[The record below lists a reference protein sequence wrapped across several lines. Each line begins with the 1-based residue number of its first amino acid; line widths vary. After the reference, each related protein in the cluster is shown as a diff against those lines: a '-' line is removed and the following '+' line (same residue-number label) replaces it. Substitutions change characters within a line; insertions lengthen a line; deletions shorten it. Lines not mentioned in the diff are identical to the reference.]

1 MHLNQLT
8 LFITKSPEEYTGSK
22 HIEMPESGG
31 SLGRN
36 PSNTVSLVDH
46 NRFISGSHCLIS
58 IYGDTYYLSDVSTNG
73 TLVNGNKL
81 LKNQPI
87 SLYDGDTIVLG
98 RYEISVGLEKLS
110 NSVNIAADI
119 SEETDSTDPLV
130 NLAEYT
136 PDEEQDKGNIADL
149 FKETRI
155 DKVDSSDPVA
165 HLNFITQTN
174 NDDHLLHGNE
184 KKYEQ
189 KITEPVHTRQLLDD
203 SDSVHSEFD
212 VPNLIP
218 EDWFSN
224 DLANTS
230 MPPVQIDEPIA
241 TSSESESESE
251 SEPMVHSFVDSTPET
266 IIPSVTEQLAWE
278 DVTQTIQPS
287 VSTTEPKSDEFFI
300 APSTSMDVYPSQSIE
315 TPFNSKMSDDAASAF
330 YKGLGMSAS
339 QIEQTDEQFFQQ
351 MGNCLRLCINNL
363 QKELSELKAIKNNE
377 QDDSMTNIVEL
388 MLSLNHQQLLSPN
401 ELIEQIL
408 DELDNHK
415 LNMTNATNDVIN
427 NKLLML
433 HPEKFAQ
440 DVRSQSRFK
449 ASGKLWKE
457 YIEFYQNHNN
467 EKIDISSSVVQQKI
481 KEQYTKRL
489 KA

>member
-110 NSVNIAADI
+110 NSINIAADI

-136 PDEEQDKGNIADL
+136 PNEEQDKGNIADL

-174 NDDHLLHGNE
+174 NDEHLLHGNE
-184 KKYEQ
+184 KKHEQ
-189 KITEPVHTRQLLDD
+189 KINEPIHTRQLLDD

-212 VPNLIP
+212 IPNLIP
-218 EDWFSN
+218 EDWFSDDFSN
-224 DLANTS
+224 SLN
-230 MPPVQIDEPIA
+230 
-241 TSSESESESE
+241 
-251 SEPMVHSFVDSTPET
+251 STPSINEE
-266 IIPSVTEQLAWE
+266 IGSAPSIPDPIVQPAVELTPEPVVSPVSEQQSWE
-278 DVTQTIQPS
+278 DVTQTIQTS
-287 VSTTEPKSDEFFI
+287 SSTIESTNDDFF
-300 APSTSMDVYPSQSIE
+300 AASSMPTDVYSSPMQSIE
-315 TPFNSKMSDDAASAF
+315 APYSSKTEDAKNAF
-330 YKGLGMSAS
+330 YKGLGMSTA

-408 DELDNHK
+408 DELDSHK
-415 LNMTNATNDVIN
+415 LNMTHATNDVIN
-427 NKLLML
+427 NKLRML

-467 EKIDISSSVVQQKI
+467 ERIDISSSVVQQKI

>member
-110 NSVNIAADI
+110 NSINIAADI

-174 NDDHLLHGNE
+174 NDEHLLHGNE
-184 KKYEQ
+184 KKHKQ
-189 KITEPVHTRQLLDD
+189 KINEPVHTRQLLDD

-212 VPNLIP
+212 IPNLIP
-218 EDWFSN
+218 EDWFSDDFSN
-224 DLANTS
+224 SLNSTQSINEEIGSAPSIPD
-230 MPPVQIDEPIA
+230 PIVQPAVEL
-241 TSSESESESE
+241 
-251 SEPMVHSFVDSTPET
+251 TPE
-266 IIPSVTEQLAWE
+266 PVVSPVSEQQSWE
-278 DVTQTIQPS
+278 DVTQTIQTS
-287 VSTTEPKSDEFFI
+287 NSTIESTNDDFF
-300 APSTSMDVYPSQSIE
+300 AASSMPTDVYSSPMQSIE
-315 TPFNSKMSDDAASAF
+315 NPYSSKTEDAKNAF
-330 YKGLGMSAS
+330 YKGLGMSAA

-440 DVRSQSRFK
+440 DIRSQSRFK

>member
-110 NSVNIAADI
+110 NSINIAADI

-136 PDEEQDKGNIADL
+136 PNEEQDKGNIADL

-174 NDDHLLHGNE
+174 NDEHLLHGNE
-184 KKYEQ
+184 KKHEQ
-189 KITEPVHTRQLLDD
+189 KINEPIHTRQLLDD

-212 VPNLIP
+212 IPNLIP
-218 EDWFSN
+218 EDWFSDDFSN
-224 DLANTS
+224 SLN
-230 MPPVQIDEPIA
+230 
-241 TSSESESESE
+241 
-251 SEPMVHSFVDSTPET
+251 STPSINEE
-266 IIPSVTEQLAWE
+266 IGSAPSIPDPIVQPAVELTPEPVVSPVSEQQSWE
-278 DVTQTIQPS
+278 DVTQTIQTS
-287 VSTTEPKSDEFFI
+287 SSTIESTNDDFF
-300 APSTSMDVYPSQSIE
+300 AASSMSTDVYSSPMQSIE
-315 TPFNSKMSDDAASAF
+315 APYSSKTEDAKNAF
-330 YKGLGMSAS
+330 YKGLGMSAA

-415 LNMTNATNDVIN
+415 LNMTHATNDVIN

-440 DVRSQSRFK
+440 DIRSQSRFK

>member
-110 NSVNIAADI
+110 NSINIAADI

-130 NLAEYT
+130 NLAEYN

-174 NDDHLLHGNE
+174 NDEHLLHGNE
-184 KKYEQ
+184 KKHEQ
-189 KITEPVHTRQLLDD
+189 KINEPVHTRQLLDD

-212 VPNLIP
+212 IPNLIP
-218 EDWFSN
+218 EDWFSDDFSN
-224 DLANTS
+224 SLNSTQSINEKIGSAPSIPD
-230 MPPVQIDEPIA
+230 PIVQPAVEL
-241 TSSESESESE
+241 
-251 SEPMVHSFVDSTPET
+251 TPE
-266 IIPSVTEQLAWE
+266 PVVSPVSEQQSWE
-278 DVTQTIQPS
+278 DVTQTIQTS
-287 VSTTEPKSDEFFI
+287 NSTIESTNDDFF
-300 APSTSMDVYPSQSIE
+300 AASSMPTDVYSSPMQSIE
-315 TPFNSKMSDDAASAF
+315 NPYSSKTEDAKNAF
-330 YKGLGMSAS
+330 YKGLGMSAA

>member
-110 NSVNIAADI
+110 NSINIAADI

-174 NDDHLLHGNE
+174 NDEHLLHGNE
-184 KKYEQ
+184 KKHEQ
-189 KITEPVHTRQLLDD
+189 KINEPVHTRQLLDD

-212 VPNLIP
+212 IPNLIP
-218 EDWFSN
+218 EDWFSDDFSN
-224 DLANTS
+224 SLNSTQSINEEIGSAPSIPD
-230 MPPVQIDEPIA
+230 PIVQPAVEL
-241 TSSESESESE
+241 
-251 SEPMVHSFVDSTPET
+251 TPE
-266 IIPSVTEQLAWE
+266 PVVSPVSEQQSWE
-278 DVTQTIQPS
+278 DVTQTIQTS
-287 VSTTEPKSDEFFI
+287 NSTIESTNDDFF
-300 APSTSMDVYPSQSIE
+300 AASSMPTDVYSSPMQSIE
-315 TPFNSKMSDDAASAF
+315 NPYSSKTEDAKNAF
-330 YKGLGMSAS
+330 YKGLGMSAA

-440 DVRSQSRFK
+440 DIRSQSRFK